1 MKEYLFLCTIGPV
14 KDFISNARK
23 SQDLFGGSA
32 LLSHLTDLAMR
43 EAVSLFEQGVGI
55 IISPYLGSTFK
66 PNRFVAKIKDTKQL
80 DLKKTGTDIE
90 NTIKTEFKRIANLAF
105 KNGLEKPKD
114 FDEQLDDYLEIY
126 WLYYPLEKDYK
137 AAYKQLFIE
146 LAALKN
152 VTSFKNFEE
161 TGRKCS
167 VDGVYNVKVYRNL
180 STKSRADLTIVKNEK
195 HLKIWH
201 LKDGE
206 GLSAVSLTKRLFNK
220 EKPKN
225 LSEPH
230 LFPSTAKVS
239 LMKLIEASKEIEEF
253 IQFNKLIN
261 SIGHSD
267 DQLYYFDNIEQ
278 ILNETGKANTDTFKN
293 AHKAWTKALEKAKI
307 NEPFTKYYALIRF
320 DGDRMGNWLL
330 GNQVIEG
337 KLEAFHAAFTIRVNE
352 FAEDINKNLVAPR
365 GKVIYAGGEDFMAM
379 VNIHS
384 LFEVMEMIQV
394 SYKKFINDKLKEFKR
409 NKNDV
414 FTISMGIAIAHYK
427 QPLSMVLDRAKIM
440 EHQAK
445 ENGRNRY
452 AIGVMKHS
460 GSSLDTLLPW
470 NVSEKSSID
479 SLNYIFERLEKND
492 FSTAFLLNIYNFFEQ
507 YGDTMNKDLV
517 KSKIKL
523 YVAQSL
529 NDFNNKDLLIEEMN
543 NQIFTLLEMFKAN
556 ETYDYK
562 SFAHLLL
569 ILDFLKRKTV

>member
-14 KDFISNARK
+14 KDFISYARK

-43 EAVSLFEQGVGI
+43 KAISLFGQGNGI
-55 IISPYLGSTFK
+55 IISPFLDSTFK
-66 PNRFVAKIKDTKQL
+66 PNRFVAKIQDN
-80 DLKKTGTDIE
+80 GNFIE
-90 NTIKTEFKRIANLAF
+90 IGSEIEKTIKDEFKRIAHLAF
-105 KNGLEKPKD
+105 KKGLEKPNF

-137 AAYKQLFIE
+137 TSYRQIFIE

-180 STKSRADLTIVKNEK
+180 STKSRADLTVVENEK

-220 EKPKN
+220 EKPED

-230 LFPSTAKVS
+230 QFPSTAKVS
-239 LMKLIEASKEIEEF
+239 LMKLLDASKDINEF
-253 IQFNKLIN
+253 KQYNKLITL
-261 SIGHSD
+261 SGHSD
-267 DQLYYFDNIEQ
+267 DQLYFYDNIEQ
-278 ILNETGKANTDTFKN
+278 IVNETGIANTEKFKKDHN
-293 AHKAWTKALEKAKI
+293 AWTEALEKDNI

-320 DGDRMGNWLL
+320 DGDHMGNWLL
-330 GNQVIEG
+330 GNQIIDA
-337 KLEAFHAAFTIRVNE
+337 KLEGFHKAFTESVHN
-352 FAEDINKNLVAPR
+352 FAEHVNNELVAPR

-379 VNIHS
+379 VNIHY
-384 LFEVMEMIQV
+384 LFEVMELIQN
-394 SYKKFINDKLKEFKR
+394 SYKQFINDTLEDFKR
-409 NKNDV
+409 NKDDV

-445 ENGRNRY
+445 DNGRNRY
-452 AIGVMKHS
+452 AMGVMKHS
-460 GSSLDTLLPW
+460 GSNLDTTLPW
-470 NVSEKSSID
+470 NVSKIF
-479 SLNYIFERLEKND
+479 SLNSLKYIFERLEHND
-492 FSTAFLLNIYNFFEQ
+492 FSTAFLLNLYNFFEQ
-507 YGDTMNKDLV
+507 YGVEMNKDLV

-529 NDFNNKDLLIEEMN
+529 NKDSQDKDSLIEEMKM
-543 NQIFTLLEMFKAN
+543 QMFTLIEMFISKDK
-556 ETYDYK
+556 YDYK